1 MKSKKPVNETKSNY
15 QPKADEMEAFKSHF
29 LKRKKQLAPR
39 IKVEGTANQTTL
51 SYDHSDSAT
60 GQVLLMEALGT
71 ADYDFFS
78 GLLQQLSNGSS
89 RGGKVDE
96 KLLNFMLAVDQ
107 RN

>member
-51 SYDHSDSAT
+51 SYE
-60 GQVLLMEALGT
+60 VLLMEALGT